1 MFFLK
6 IDLVSWKVGWQ
17 TRYVAWAAN
26 SVTKIYHALPRTL
39 QSSAWHWS
47 RSEEASSGWFKGWM
61 DLKGRPNGFKA
72 AKAPD
77 EKLPF
82 STQQT
87 VFELVAASAPRYL
100 WRGRCTGIRWLQVT
114 IKLEKRLRKRWV
126 WELSQKLAFDICGR
140 CFVKLYQNVKS
151 ARPLHFREWARKSR
165 TGKKNKTKQNRKTK
179 RNRGQGAFDPY
190 LITEHSGEILNKP
203 NVFIGITTFLFLF
216 KCWAGGPIKKKTD
229 PLK

>member
-87 VFELVAASAPRYL
+87 VFELVAASGPHYL

-165 TGKKNKTKQNRKTK
+165 TGKKKQNKTERQKETGDRELSIHISSQNTPVK
-179 RNRGQGAFDPY
+179 Y
-190 LITEHSGEILNKP
+190 LTNPMSL
-203 NVFIGITTFLFLF
+203 
-216 KCWAGGPIKKKTD
+216 
-229 PLK
+229 